1 MTAALVPTFPV
12 ITAAVATL
20 LGLLAAFL
28 AVQVIRGRVRHGV
41 NAGDGGR
48 ADLGQAIRAH
58 ANLVEHAPL
67 ALLMLAL
74 AESAGAW
81 RGAILGLAI
90 ALVVARVASAWGLSH
105 SLGASGGRQAGAG
118 LTILVTVLTAV
129 LLGYRLAAA
138 G

>member
-1 MTAALVPTFPV
+1 MSPPLTPTFPS
-12 ITAAVATL
+12 ITAAVAVL

-41 NAGDGGR
+41 NAGDGGH

-67 ALLMLAL
+67 VLLLLAF

-81 RGAILGLAI
+81 RGAIAGLALV
-90 ALVVARVASAWGLSH
+90 LVVARLASAWGLSH

-118 LTILVTVLTAV
+118 LTVLVTVATAL
-129 LLGYRLAAA
+129 LLGYRLLGA